1 MNQTSTTP
9 SAVQDI
15 LHNHHQIS
23 IRACSPVYMY
33 QISMITHV
41 LELVSWASPSYMLAR
56 ETMLEQCEGT
66 CLLHLSMGIKNIL

>member
-33 QISMITHV
+33 QMSMITHV
-41 LELVSWASPSYMLAR
+41 
-56 ETMLEQCEGT
+56 LEQCEGT
-66 CLLHLSMGIKNIL
+66 CLLHLSMGIKYLIIVDDNGGEGD